1 MKSII
6 LKRAYSDIAGLMLA
20 ILTLGKTEANAIYV
34 DSYFTNITIP
44 PYISGTYAP
53 VGIKDKNTDSA
64 VHLRL
69 TSASHN
75 VYVQVWGF
83 PNNSWSGGVNCT
95 LNANGDF
102 TTNIIVMPGVVY
114 MLNNH
119 VYEQGYSFA
128 GLKMIS
134 TSQYHSTTISGQ
146 WYPDGTY

>member
-1 MKSII
+1 MKRIT
-6 LKRAYSDIAGLMLA
+6 LKRTYSVIASLMLA
-20 ILTLGKTEANAIYV
+20 FLTLGKTEANAIYV

-44 PYISGTYAP
+44 PYISGTYAS
-53 VGIKDKNTDSA
+53 VGIKAKNTDSA

-75 VYVQVWGF
+75 VYVQVWGL

-95 LNANGDF
+95 QNANGDF
-102 TTNIIVMPGVVY
+102 TTNITVMPGVVY
-114 MLNNH
+114 MLNNN
-119 VYEQGYSFA
+119 VYEQGYPFA

-134 TSQYHSTTISGQ
+134 TSPYQSTTISGQ